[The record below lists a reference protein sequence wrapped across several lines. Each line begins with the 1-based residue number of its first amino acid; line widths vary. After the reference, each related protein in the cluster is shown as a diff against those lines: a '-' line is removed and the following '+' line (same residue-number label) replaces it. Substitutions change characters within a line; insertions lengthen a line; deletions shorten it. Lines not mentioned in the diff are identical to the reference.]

1 MAKIEWTKELAVGIP
16 LVDEQHQM
24 LIQRLNDVA
33 HAVEM
38 HEGEGQI
45 AKTLDFLIDYTDYH
59 FNAEEKCMQ
68 EAGYPKLAEHQARHT
83 EFKDTL
89 ADLER
94 DFREEGATHP
104 LANALNTLLGN
115 WLLEHIKTVD
125 HQFAEFLADAK

>member
-1 MAKIEWTKELAVGIP
+1 MATIEWTEELAVGIP
-16 LVDEQHQM
+16 VVDKQHQT

-33 HAVEM
+33 HAMEM

-59 FNAEEKCMQ
+59 FSVEEKYME
-68 EAGYPKLAEHQARHT
+68 EAGYPKLAEHQARHA

-89 ADLER
+89 DDLER

-115 WLLEHIKTVD
+115 WLLDHITTVD
-125 HQFAEFLADAK
+125 HQFAEFLAGSQ